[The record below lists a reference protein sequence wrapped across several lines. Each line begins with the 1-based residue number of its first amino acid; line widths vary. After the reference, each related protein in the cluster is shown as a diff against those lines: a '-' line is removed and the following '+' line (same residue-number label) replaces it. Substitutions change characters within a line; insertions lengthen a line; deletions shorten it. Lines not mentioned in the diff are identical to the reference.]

1 MDVTEYNWVSKA
13 TDNIDKYLHRGGDGK
28 GNEPQLLG
36 GTDLAN
42 TIGIALG
49 LPLSDPTTW
58 SEYELQQAESA
69 NLCFFK
75 GTAREAIDNIIETIK
90 DCCNGDETNFIT
102 VIPIELH
109 FNNKLY
115 ELPIFKVQRYRNST
129 IYYVDN
135 IGRYYSSFRDWN
147 NNNKLPPCKII
158 YPKGLE
164 LVSNGNHTAVTPPYD
179 TPVARVENK
188 VVEGVDIAA
197 GVIGIGSAV
206 GLMILSGPFA
216 PVLAIAGGASAIWG
230 TTRAVSELVD
240 RGDHG
245 QTIDPFKD
253 ETARML
259 WLGVAANIAGFGAMG
274 VSMRVSA
281 VAARGIQLSNA
292 LKVFTNVVNGVSLT
306 LNSVAIINNTV
317 YLVQH
322 IKEMSAGEIL
332 LNLALLAFWT
342 KGTFTFKRASV
353 IIKEAHNQAFA
364 RITQELTP
372 STRAEFA
379 EVRSRVQNDENLLHL
394 FHTAHRSNISTSEFS
409 HLMIDGMHYYDNVA
423 RLNPE
428 QMEAFLSLRNYLQD
442 DLRLLSGLQRFSQAS
457 HLDRESTLELVLT
470 LWQRYTSSPSRGDT
484 QLINSSIVLGNA
496 PPIKITEMPQLS
508 SSLIRFVGEHL
519 SKVDTSSMDQW
530 SIRELLSFQDH
541 GLFTVCPVTA
551 ISKTGHSTIALNGK
565 LQISLRKLQS
575 IPIDSRETMF
585 KMIGELKPE
594 HTITSSKLPTD
605 VVKLCVRQYRLRF
618 EVHRKESLEWAR
630 GSVTQENLI
639 NILNENLLPHE
650 KDRLYTFKTEVNMMK
665 ADVYMNDM
673 MKFVSEM
680 NPKNV
685 SEMVAYSEFAMTY
698 VDETS
703 ANIEASIRN
712 GTTKLPH
719 NAKKTV
725 WLRQQAKEKTFHN
738 TTELKQKLN
747 DFMKI
752 VDENDMV
759 GVQVVP
765 KGLPDEKLVEE
776 IRALKIKFG
785 GRASAAYHIYK
796 HSTEPLTA
804 YVDQAN
810 STIRSPSSSYAVS
823 IGQEG
828 DSRIISFTDANGSG
842 IVLEK
847 DGRVLLASFRASH
860 RK

>member
-36 GTDLAN
+36 GTALAN

-58 SEYELQQAESA
+58 SESELRQAESA
-69 NLCFFK
+69 NFCFFN
-75 GTAREAIDNIIETIK
+75 GTAREAINIIIETIK

-102 VIPIELH
+102 VIPIELY

-115 ELPIFKVQRYRNST
+115 EIPIFKVQRYRNST

-135 IGRYYSSFRDWN
+135 IGRYYSSFYDWDH
-147 NNNKLPPCKII
+147 NNKLPPCKII
-158 YPKGLE
+158 YPKELK
-164 LVSNGNHTAVTPPYD
+164 LVSNGKHTAVTPPYD
-179 TPVARVENK
+179 TPVAGVDNQ
-188 VVEGVDIAA
+188 VIEGVDTAA

-206 GLMILSGPFA
+206 GLIVLSGPFA
-216 PVLAIAGGASAIWG
+216 PFFIVAGGASAIWG
-230 TTRAVSELVD
+230 TSRAVTELVD

-259 WLGVAANIAGFGAMG
+259 WLGVAANITGFGAMG

-281 VAARGIQLSNA
+281 VAARLIELSNA
-292 LKVFTNVVNGVSLT
+292 QKVFTNIVNGISLT
-306 LNSVAIINNTV
+306 LSSVAIINNTV
-317 YLVQH
+317 YLIQH

-342 KGTFTFKRASV
+342 KGSFTFKRASV
-353 IIKEAHNQAFA
+353 IMQEAHNQAFA
-364 RITQELTP
+364 RIAQELPPTA
-372 STRAEFA
+372 RDEFA
-379 EVRSRVQNDENLLHL
+379 EVRSRVHNDENLIHL
-394 FHTAHRSNISTSEFS
+394 FHTAHRSNISTSEFA
-409 HLMIDGMHYYDNVA
+409 HLIIDGMHYYENVA

-428 QMEAFLSLRNYLQD
+428 QIVAFLSLRNYLHD
-442 DLRLLSGLQRFSQAS
+442 DLRLFSGLQRFSQAS
-457 HLDRESTLELVLT
+457 HLNRESTLELVLK
-470 LWQRYTSSPSRGDT
+470 LWQRYTLSPSWGDIK
-484 QLINSSIVLGNA
+484 LINGSIIIGNA
-496 PPIKITEMPQLS
+496 PPIKITEILELS
-508 SSLIRFVGEHL
+508 SPLFRFVGEYL

-530 SIRELLSFQDH
+530 SIRELISFQDH

-551 ISKTGHSTIALNGK
+551 VSKTGHSTITLNGQI
-565 LQISLRKLQS
+565 QISLRKLQS
-575 IPIDSRETMF
+575 IPTDSRESMF

-594 HTITSSKLPTD
+594 DSVTSSKLPSD

-618 EVHRKESLEWAR
+618 DVHRKESLEWAR

-639 NILNENLLPHE
+639 NILKENLLPHE

-665 ADVYMNDM
+665 ADVYMNEM
-673 MKFVSEM
+673 MKFVSEV

-703 ANIEASIRN
+703 ANIEASLRN
-712 GTTKLPH
+712 GTIKLPH
-719 NAKKTV
+719 NAKKAV

-747 DFMKI
+747 DFM
-752 VDENDMV
+752 
-759 GVQVVP
+759 
-765 KGLPDEKLVEE
+765 
-776 IRALKIKFG
+776 
-785 GRASAAYHIYK
+785 
-796 HSTEPLTA
+796 
-804 YVDQAN
+804 
-810 STIRSPSSSYAVS
+810 
-823 IGQEG
+823 
-828 DSRIISFTDANGSG
+828 
-842 IVLEK
+842 
-847 DGRVLLASFRASH
+847 
-860 RK
+860 